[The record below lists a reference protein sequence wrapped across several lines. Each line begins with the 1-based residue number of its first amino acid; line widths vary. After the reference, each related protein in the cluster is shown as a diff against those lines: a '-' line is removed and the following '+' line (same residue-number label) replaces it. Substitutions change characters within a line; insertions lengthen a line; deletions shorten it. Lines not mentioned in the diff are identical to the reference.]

1 MKSNKIYVLLLAAA
15 VAGFSSCTK
24 EPLKNMTEEESRIYI
39 TNHDSTADFGSFKT
53 FSIVDSVSVIDN
65 NRLSSKEITQFD
77 AKLINAVIQEMQSKG
92 YVLVDRTANPDL
104 GINVSRIYNTYTGV
118 VDYPDYWGGYGS
130 YYDPYYWGYGGSSY
144 YFPDYYGLY
153 QVTEGSVSI
162 DVLDLKDAATTKK
175 IEGIW
180 TGLIRGSGVFN
191 NATTADQVKQLFN
204 QSPYL
209 KSNQ

>member
-1 MKSNKIYVLLLAAA
+1 MKLNKIYFLLLAAA

-24 EPLKNMTEEESRIYI
+24 EPLKNMTEEESRVYI
-39 TNHDSTADFGSFKT
+39 TNHDSTVDFNSFKT

-65 NRLSSKEITQFD
+65 NRLSNKELTQFD
-77 AKLINAVIQEMQSKG
+77 AQLMSAVTQEMQAKG
-92 YVLVDRTANPDL
+92 YVLVDRNSNPDV
-104 GINVSRIYNTYTGV
+104 GINVSRMYNTYTGV
-118 VDYPDYWGGYGS
+118 VNYPDYWDYYGG

-153 QVTEGSVSI
+153 QVTEGSISI
-162 DVLDLKDAATTKK
+162 DMLDLKNASASKK

-180 TGLIRGSGVFN
+180 TGLIRGSGIFN
-191 NATTADQVKQLFN
+191 DASTADQVKQLFR

-209 KSNQ
+209 KTNQ